1 MKDKEMGS
9 AKKRYDKMAKDRQN
23 YLTRA
28 EDA

>member
-1 MKDKEMGS
+1 MENMTGG
-9 AKKRYDKMAKDRQN
+9 AKKRYDKLVEKRQN